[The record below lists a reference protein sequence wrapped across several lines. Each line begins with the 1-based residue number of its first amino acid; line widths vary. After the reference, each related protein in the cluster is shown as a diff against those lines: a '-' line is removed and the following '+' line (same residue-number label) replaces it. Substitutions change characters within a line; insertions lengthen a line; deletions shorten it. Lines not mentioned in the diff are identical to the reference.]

1 MREDDKMTIRLKD
14 RRKPW
19 QKDLINFTVSLCGT
33 VVRERVG
40 KDLDRRRQ
48 LALPLLADTAN
59 FKITPT
65 DAEGN
70 YQ

>member
-1 MREDDKMTIRLKD
+1 MTIRLKD

-19 QKDLINFTVSLCGT
+19 QKNLINYTVSRCGT
-33 VVRERVG
+33 IVTERVG
-40 KDLDRRRQ
+40 MDLDKRRQ
-48 LALPLLADTAN
+48 LALPLLASAPN

>member
-1 MREDDKMTIRLKD
+1 MTIRLKD

-48 LALPLLADTAN
+48 LALPRKKMFNAHKKHTGCRE
-59 FKITPT
+59 IS
-65 DAEGN
+65 G
-70 YQ
+70 

>member
-1 MREDDKMTIRLKD
+1 MIRLKD
-14 RRKPW
+14 RRKAW
-19 QKDLINFTVSLCGT
+19 QKNLINFTISRCGT
-33 VVRERVG
+33 IVTERVG
-40 KDLDRRRQ
+40 KNLDKHRQ
-48 LALPLLADTAN
+48 LALPLLAAAPN

>member
-1 MREDDKMTIRLKD
+1 MIRLKD
-14 RRKPW
+14 RRKAW
-19 QKDLINFTVSLCGT
+19 QKNLINYSVSRCGT
-33 VVRERVG
+33 IVTERVG
-40 KDLDRRRQ
+40 KNLDKHRQ
-48 LALPLLADTAN
+48 LALPLLAAAPN

>member
-1 MREDDKMTIRLKD
+1 MIRLKD
-14 RRKPW
+14 RRKQW
-19 QKDLINFTVSLCGT
+19 QKNLINYSVSRCGT
-33 VVRERVG
+33 IVTERVG
-40 KDLDRRRQ
+40 KNLDKHRQ
-48 LALPLLADTAN
+48 LALPLLAAAPN